1 MPKLVRA
8 SKTQDKARLVLV
20 ESTKY
25 NPIVTDPATSKLKT
39 VVEQLEMSKK
49 PLKPT
54 NLKRI
59 WLLIDARKVV
69 TKNWSEYKPIL

>member
-1 MPKLVRA
+1 M
-8 SKTQDKARLVLV
+8 LV

-39 VVEQLEMSKK
+39 TPPLLEVSKK
-49 PLKPT
+49 PLKLT

-59 WLLIDARKVV
+59 SLPIYARKVV